1 MLSGMLSL
9 KKLSKEDNVLVDG
22 RYEQSWNPIISSA
35 DFALEGLDSERVNKN
50 LSLTGGLGKVL
61 NLGPPIEMLKT

>member
-1 MLSGMLSL
+1 MLSL
-9 KKLSKEDNVLVDG
+9 EELSKENNALVDG

-35 DFALEGLDSERVNKN
+35 DLALECFGSERVHKN